1 MTTQGLPYD
10 NISCLRITL
19 LCPTMARFGTD
30 MKVYGSRQTLRGHMH
45 EDPALPNSRVALSK
59 TEIDIILSRD
69 G

>member
-1 MTTQGLPYD
+1 
-10 NISCLRITL
+10 
-19 LCPTMARFGTD
+19 MARFGTD